1 MSLKS
6 RKRTRGQAMAEFALV
21 LPIFVLVIFGIIDMG
36 RYVYD
41 WNALNEAS
49 RTAARVGSVALWPPA
64 CNGLTREACVRVVAK
79 NTLTAVPIALTD
91 VSVQCQRKSVSGG
104 AYLGVSPNN
113 CGGTVPWRV
122 NDLMTVTITRRFTL
136 LTPIIGQLLDTP
148 GNPLL
153 TMTGQATVTV
163 D

>member
-1 MSLKS
+1 MS
-6 RKRTRGQAMAEFALV
+6 RKPRQRSRGQALAEFALV
-21 LPIFVLVIFGIIDMG
+21 LPIFVVVIFGIIDMG

-49 RTAARVGSVALWPPA
+49 RAAARVGSVALWPPV
-64 CNGLTREACVRVVAK
+64 CNGLTREACVKQVAK
-79 NTLTAVPIALTD
+79 SRLTAVPIALTD
-91 VSVQCQRKSVSGG
+91 VTVQCQRKSVSGG
-104 AYLGVSPNN
+104 TYLGVSTNN
-113 CGGTVPWRV
+113 CGGTVPWRA

-136 LTPIIGQLLDTP
+136 LTPIIGQLLDNP